1 MRKEFRREDYIL
13 VVLAITLILC
23 LIISESLKIK
33 VKDRWYEEKV
43 QAALL
48 MKKSMET
55 IKVEKLK
62 MNLYIDKNYDIN
74 ETGLIGVEM
83 SPITTTLGSLESK
96 RTSTNP
102 NFAAVVVDMLKTLKV
117 KNGDCVAVNFSSSFP
132 ALNIAV
138 LSAMEVLEVRPV
150 IISSIGSS
158 TWGANI
164 PYLTYGDMEEVLY
177 NKGIL
182 KNKSIAMSIG
192 GADDIGDDMER
203 EIVSQ
208 IVERMR
214 ANNRKI
220 IYEPDF
226 KKNIE
231 ERYELYFKDNNDIKT
246 FINVGGNLVS
256 MGLGENGTLIRPGIN
271 IRNDRLSD
279 DDFGL
284 VQNFLNENIPVI
296 HLLNIKKI
304 AVDYGLPI
312 DPLPLPKIGEGK
324 VYFEEQYPLKFIGS
338 LLCIII
344 FIILFY
350 GNKVRSKY
358 DW

>member
-13 VVLAITLILC
+13 VVLAITLIFC
-23 LIISESLKIK
+23 FIISENLKVE
-33 VKDRWYEEKV
+33 VKDRWYDEKIK
-43 QAALL
+43 AALL
-48 MKKSMET
+48 MKKSMEA
-55 IKVEKLK
+55 IKEEKIKLD
-62 MNLYIDKNYDIN
+62 LDIDKTYDVN
-74 ETGLIGVEM
+74 ETGLIGIEM

-117 KNGDCVAVNFSSSFP
+117 QKGDCVAVNFSSSFP

-138 LSAMEVLEVRPV
+138 LSAMEVLEVRPI
-150 IISSIGSS
+150 IISSVGAS

-164 PYLTYGDMEEVLY
+164 PSLIYGDMEEILY

-182 KNKSIAMSIG
+182 KNKSIAVSIG
-192 GADDIGDDMER
+192 GADDIGKDMDG

-208 IVERMR
+208 IVERM
-214 ANNRKI
+214 NQYNRKI
-220 IYEPDF
+220 IYEPDY

-231 ERYELYFKDNNDIKT
+231 ERYELYFKDNDDIKI

-256 MGLGENGTLIRPGIN
+256 MGLGENGTHIRSGIN
-271 IRNDRLSD
+271 IRNDRVNNDAS
-279 DDFGL
+279 GL
-284 VQNFLNENIPVI
+284 VQHFLNENIPVI

-312 DPLPLPKIGEGK
+312 DPSPLPKVGEGN
-324 VYFEEQYPLKFIGS
+324 VYFEEQYPSRFIGF
-338 LLCIII
+338 LLCIVI
-344 FIILFY
+344 FIILLY